1 MGSPTIFNGRRTKL
15 LTADGVLTSAGR
27 TIDYDGAINYI
38 PNSGAKIVITGY
50 NAYANTAQ
58 AAPVNGTGGAPTV
71 TVTRS
76 TVTPL
81 FGPASI
87 LFTKPASN
95 VQGNGF
101 SYDFAIDSGVSTA
114 GTPCTI
120 TGYYNVASGTFAN
133 GDMTIWIYDITNGV
147 VIQPTGSTINNNIG
161 AATMQCEFQPA
172 TNSTSYRLIFQVSSV
187 STLAY
192 TVQFDT
198 LAVRPN
204 TYNPGAAVTATQ
216 NYTPVISATTT
227 APTPGTNTL
236 IASWYRVGDRMRINY
251 SFQQTTAGSGGSGDY
266 LFPLPTGYQI
276 DTSKVPTDNQ
286 ASLSLGVVGFGEASN
301 FSTGSSRY
309 VLDVRVYNS
318 TNLRL
323 WTQSTSTA
331 TGAIGSTS
339 LQLAT
344 ATINYSF
351 EAEVPILGWGVT
363 QVLSS
368 DTDTR
373 VVAMEAYISS
383 NTAVA
388 SNGPIKYNVVV
399 QDTHGAYN
407 TSTGLYTAPVSG
419 FYRVSA
425 SGLATGSAGETYI
438 SINGATTGMRM
449 LSSYSTS
456 TIFSGSAT
464 VKVNAGDT
472 IGVFGNTATTMV
484 SADVSNFATNVS
496 IERLSGPTQIAA
508 SEKVSASYYTT
519 ANQTVSTTQTF
530 NFDAKLYDSHGA
542 VSASPAGSGAWKFT
556 APRPGIYTFKGMFS
570 LTSGTPGIKVYKNGT
585 AFKYISFATGS
596 LAFASDDIQL
606 NAGDYIDFRSDT
618 SLTAYGAGGLGSN
631 TQSWISITS
640 QG

>member
-161 AATMQCEFQPA
+161 AATIQCAFQPA

-187 STLAY
+187 SALAY

-204 TYNPGAAVTATQ
+204 TYNVGAVVTATVA
-216 NYTPVISATTT
+216 YTPTFSGF
-227 APTPGTNTL
+227 GTV
-236 IASWYRVGDRMRINY
+236 SGVSVYSRRVGD
-251 SFQQTTAGSGGSGDY
+251 
-266 LFPLPTGYQI
+266 
-276 DTSKVPTDNQ
+276 
-286 ASLSLGVVGFGEASN
+286 SLEVWG
-301 FSTGSSRY
+301 
-309 VLDVRVYNS
+309 
-318 TNLRL
+318 
-323 WTQSTSTA
+323 TA
-331 TGAIGSTS
+331 TCGTPT
-339 LQLAT
+339 AT
-344 ATINYSF
+344 AAQITLGYNGVNANVTTDSGKIGNGQIVGGMGTNANASSNTFSF
-351 EAEVPILGWGVT
+351 NTGAAGGTNFLYFGVQSASSSNAQGANGNALIANAGANISFFAKVPILGWGVT

-373 VVAMEAYISS
+373 VVAASYKTISS
-383 NTAVA
+383 TTVTNGTA
-388 SNGPIKYNVVV
+388 IKHTAINY
-399 QDTHGAYN
+399 DTHSAYN
-407 TSTGLYTAPVSG
+407 TATGEYTAPVAG
-419 FYRVSA
+419 KYRGIVTGLYVA
-425 SGLATGSAGETYI
+425 SGSQYDVSVYVNGVSRIYGIFTIAVNVRSGASFELDLFAGDKVTIIPLGSITLGDTSSTI
-438 SINGATTGMRM
+438 
-449 LSSYSTS
+449 SYS
-456 TIFSGSAT
+456 
-464 VKVNAGDT
+464 
-472 IGVFGNTATTMV
+472 
-484 SADVSNFATNVS
+484 
-496 IERLSGPTQIAA
+496 RLSGPTQIAA
-508 SEKVSASYYTT
+508 SEKIYLQYTGNAGGVQT
-519 ANQTVSTTQTF
+519 ADVTNVDFTT
-530 NFDAKLYDSHGA
+530 KVIDSHGA
-542 VSASPAGSGAWKFT
+542 WNGTVFT
-556 APRPGIYTFKGMFS
+556 APRPGWYDVKSSIYFTVAAS
-570 LTSGTPGIKVYKNGT
+570 RDINVWINGVKK
-585 AFKYISFATGS
+585 FNATVS
-596 LAFASDDIQL
+596 ASDTVKLIAAGTYL
-606 NAGDYIDFRSDT
+606 NAGDTLSLRTDT
-618 SLTAYGAGGLGSN
+618 PGTLSN
-631 TQSWISITS
+631 SAIIHWIAITS

>member
-161 AATMQCEFQPA
+161 AATIQCAFQPA

-187 STLAY
+187 SALAY

-204 TYNPGAAVTATQ
+204 TYNAGAAVTDWTA
-216 NYTPVISATTT
+216 YTPTFTGF
-227 APTPGTNTL
+227 GTV
-236 IASWYRVGDRMRINY
+236 SGVSVYSRRVGD
-251 SFQQTTAGSGGSGDY
+251 SLEVWGTATCGTPTATTAQITLGYNGVNANVTTNSGKIGNS
-266 LFPLPTGYQI
+266 Q
-276 DTSKVPTDNQ
+276 
-286 ASLSLGVVGFGEASN
+286 VVGGMGTNANASSN
-301 FSTGSSRY
+301 TFSF
-309 VLDVRVYNS
+309 N
-318 TNLRL
+318 
-323 WTQSTSTA
+323 
-331 TGAIGSTS
+331 TGAAGGTNFLYFGVQSASSSNAQGANGNALIANAGANISFY
-339 LQLAT
+339 AT
-344 ATINYSF
+344 
-351 EAEVPILGWGVT
+351 VPILGWAST

-373 VVAMEAYISS
+373 VVAAYGSS
-383 NTAVA
+383 SAVSVTAGNPV
-388 SNGPIKYNVVV
+388 SLTVSK
-399 QDTHGAYN
+399 DTHGALA
-407 TSTGLYTAPVSG
+407 TTGRFTAPVPG
-419 FYRVSA
+419 YYVTNF
-425 SGLATGSAGETYI
+425 GLTSNTTNATWFVYVNGVLGPIIAGSNAAGV
-438 SINGATTGMRM
+438 G
-449 LSSYSTS
+449 
-456 TIFSGSAT
+456 SGSVT
-464 VKVNAGDT
+464 YYLNAGDIIDVRPGT
-472 IGVFGNTATTMV
+472 TTTSTTA
-484 SADVSNFATNVS
+484 S
-496 IERLSGPTQIAA
+496 ISFFRLSGPTQIAA

-618 SLTAYGAGGLGSN
+618 SLTAYGSGALGSN